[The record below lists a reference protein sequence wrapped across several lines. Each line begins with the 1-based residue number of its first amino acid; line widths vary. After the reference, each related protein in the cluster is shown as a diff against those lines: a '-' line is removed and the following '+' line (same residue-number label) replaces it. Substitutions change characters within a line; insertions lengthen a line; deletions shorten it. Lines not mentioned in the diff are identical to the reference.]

1 MITSILVAIDDSIT
15 SKSALEVA
23 VNIGVLTSAKVKG
36 LYIEDIARLLEWQ
49 PTELIGAAIGASTAL
64 PSSRPTDEQIEVEKG
79 FIEEGNRLQ
88 KLFNETCRKSG
99 IKGSFSTK
107 RGKVDELVIQAAKT
121 VDLIVIGR
129 RGKAYPLDSI
139 EPGPT
144 TENLLRVATR
154 PVLVVPAGGKLTN
167 KILIAY
173 DSSETAQRALSAASH
188 FAQIQPSEVKV
199 VSVADDIDAADKA
212 LNEAKE
218 FLTPYL
224 LNVTY
229 LVGFGSRKPWKEII
243 DQARNME
250 AGLIVI
256 GAFGSN
262 RLLELIF
269 GSTTREVLM
278 QATCPVLLCR

>member
-1 MITSILVAIDDSIT
+1 MITSIFVAIDDSIT

-23 VNIGVLTSAKVKG
+23 VSVGLITGARIKG
-36 LYIEDIARLLEWQ
+36 LYIEDVARLLEWQ
-49 PTELIGAAIGASTAL
+49 PTELIGAAIGATSAL
-64 PSSRPTDEQIEVEKG
+64 PSSKPTGEQLEIEKE
-79 FIEEGNRLQ
+79 FIQEGKRLE
-88 KLFNETCRKSG
+88 KLFNDTCKKAG
-99 IKGSFSTK
+99 IKGSFSTL
-107 RGKVDELVIQAAKT
+107 RGKVDELVISAAKT
-121 VDLIVIGR
+121 VDLVVIGR
-129 RGKAYPLDSI
+129 RGKSYPLDSI
-139 EPGPT
+139 EPGPI

-167 KILIAY
+167 KILVAY
-173 DSSETAQRALSAASH
+173 DGSEAAQRALSAVAQ
-188 FAQIQPSEVKV
+188 FAQLQPSEVRV
-199 VSVADDIDAADKA
+199 ISVADEIDTADKA

-224 LNVTY
+224 LNVSY